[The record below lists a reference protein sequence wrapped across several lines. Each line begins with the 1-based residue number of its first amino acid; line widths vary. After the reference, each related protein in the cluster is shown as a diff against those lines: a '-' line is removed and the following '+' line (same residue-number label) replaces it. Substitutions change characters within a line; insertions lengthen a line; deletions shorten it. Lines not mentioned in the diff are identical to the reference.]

1 MEIIGCE
8 IHAGAEAV
16 VAKGFVKRAGNFEAV
31 NMLAEEFAG
40 EPGYASI
47 KAFALVGMA
56 FSLLE
61 PDLPGKAKEVLI
73 VLIQHTQRDT
83 WKTGNVKTTISNAR
97 LAGLCG
103 LTERSARRLLGQL
116 EEHGWLVRRYTNANQ
131 RYGAGGIDLRPLAR
145 RLPELENALVEFD
158 DKKRKERERLNEERI
173 DLPAPAE
180 SPDDPD
186 PEKSFRAR
194 RVDTDVHLNLYNK
207 TSGLT
212 DLVQGQAEGGRTSP
226 PPVQFHSSRAD
237 SDMDLVCLMTEASP
251 TLQRQLSR
259 DHLEELLCGDPS
271 PSAIQE
277 VSRSIVWLL
286 RQYVRIR
293 PEVWQKAVAKHGWAA
308 LAAVLVA
315 VDKRGIKNPAAYLYS
330 MLQSSILRETIHHN
344 LRALSQQD
352 GGHA

>member
-1 MEIIGCE
+1 
-8 IHAGAEAV
+8 
-16 VAKGFVKRAGNFEAV
+16 
-31 NMLAEEFAG
+31 MLAEEFAG

-61 PDLPGKAKEVLI
+61 PDLRGKAKEVLI

-116 EEHGWLVRRYTNANQ
+116 EKHGWLVRRYTNANQ

-158 DKKRKERERLNEERI
+158 DKKRKERERLSEERI
-173 DLPAPAE
+173 DLPAPTGN
-180 SPDDPD
+180 PDDPD

-194 RVDTDVHLNLYNK
+194 RVDRDVHLNLYNK
-207 TSGLT
+207 TFGLT
-212 DLVQGQAEGGRTSP
+212 DLVQGQAEGRRPSP
-226 PPVQFHSSRAD
+226 PPVQSHTARAE
-237 SDMDLVCLMTEASP
+237 SDKDLVCLMTEASP